1 MKYNFSKSD
10 AIFNIINS
18 PISKAMQEYTNSPV
32 AKAMQEYT
40 NSPVAKAMQEYANSP
55 VAKAMQEYANSPI
68 AKAMQEYTN
77 SPITQAMQEYANSP
91 IAKAMQE
98 YTNSPITQAMQNIT
112 KTVSERLYLSDFSEY
127 VTQLNSTMEQFALLS
142 PPVIHEF
149 ENLLTQNNSE
159 LLEAAKI
166 NSEPLSLAFE
176 HDSENTADDTII
188 LPEPVVGLL
197 NSIDDSMELPKSDA
211 DKLVHIKKSDTD
223 YCKIISIVF
232 TILSIILEIYGIYQ
246 NNDTSK
252 LLEKNHYEQMQE
264 TRKQTIELKKQTNEL
279 QKQNELME
287 KLLMPDNA
295 ATPASISSNQYKD

>member
-1 MKYNFSKSD
+1 MKYNFPKSD

-18 PISKAMQEYTNSPV
+18 PI
-32 AKAMQEYT
+32 
-40 NSPVAKAMQEYANSP
+40 
-55 VAKAMQEYANSPI
+55 AKAMQEYANSPI
-68 AKAMQEYTN
+68 TKAVEEYTN
-77 SPITQAMQEYANSP
+77 SPITKAMQEYANSP
-91 IAKAMQE
+91 IEK
-98 YTNSPITQAMQNIT
+98 AMQNIT
-112 KTVSERLYLSDFSEY
+112 ETVSERLYLSDFSGY

-197 NSIDDSMELPKSDA
+197 NSIDDSMELPESDD

-264 TRKQTIELKKQTNEL
+264 TRKQTNEL
-279 QKQNELME
+279 QKQNELLE

-295 ATPASISSNQYKD
+295 TTPASISSNQYKD

>member
-1 MKYNFSKSD
+1 MFFYF
-10 AIFNIINS
+10 FWL
-18 PISKAMQEYTNSPV
+18 
-32 AKAMQEYT
+32 
-40 NSPVAKAMQEYANSP
+40 
-55 VAKAMQEYANSPI
+55 
-68 AKAMQEYTN
+68 
-77 SPITQAMQEYANSP
+77 
-91 IAKAMQE
+91 
-98 YTNSPITQAMQNIT
+98 
-112 KTVSERLYLSDFSEY
+112 SETTL
-127 VTQLNSTMEQFALLS
+127 
-142 PPVIHEF
+142 HEF

-176 HDSENTADDTII
+176 HDSENTVDDTII

-197 NSIDDSMELPKSDA
+197 NSIDDSMELPESDD
-211 DKLVHIKKSDTD
+211 DKLLHIKKSDTG

-264 TRKQTIELKKQTNEL
+264 TRKQTNEL
-279 QKQNELME
+279 QKQNELLE

-295 ATPASISSNQYKD
+295 TTPASISSNQYKDW

>member
-1 MKYNFSKSD
+1 MKYNFPKSD

-18 PISKAMQEYTNSPV
+18 PI
-32 AKAMQEYT
+32 
-40 NSPVAKAMQEYANSP
+40 AKAMQEYANSP
-55 VAKAMQEYANSPI
+55 VTKAVEEYTNSPIEKAMQEYANSPVTKAVEEYANSPI
-68 AKAMQEYTN
+68 AKAMQ
-77 SPITQAMQEYANSP
+77 
-91 IAKAMQE
+91 
-98 YTNSPITQAMQNIT
+98 NIT
-112 KTVSERLYLSDFSEY
+112 ETVSERLYLSDFSEY

-197 NSIDDSMELPKSDA
+197 NSIDDSMELPKSDD

-264 TRKQTIELKKQTNEL
+264 TRKQTNEL
-279 QKQNELME
+279 QKQNEILE

-295 ATPASISSNQYKD
+295 TTPASISSNQYKD

>member
-1 MKYNFSKSD
+1 MKYNFPKSD

-18 PISKAMQEYTNSPV
+18 PAVQVAQEYANSPI
-32 AKAMQEYT
+32 AKT
-40 NSPVAKAMQEYANSP
+40 MQEYANSP
-55 VAKAMQEYANSPI
+55 IAKAVEEYASSPIAKAIQEYANSPI
-68 AKAMQEYTN
+68 AKAMQEYA
-77 SPITQAMQEYANSP
+77 SSP
-91 IAKAMQE
+91 IAKA
-98 YTNSPITQAMQNIT
+98 TQNI
-112 KTVSERLYLSDFSEY
+112 KETVSERLYLSDFSGY
-127 VTQLNSTMEQFALLS
+127 VTQLNSTIEQFALLS

-166 NSEPLSLAFE
+166 NSEPLSLVFE

-211 DKLVHIKKSDTD
+211 DNLVHIKKSDTD

-232 TILSIILEIYGIYQ
+232 TILSIILEIYSIYQ

-264 TRKQTIELKKQTNEL
+264 TRKQTNEL
-279 QKQNELME
+279 QKQNELLE
-287 KLLMPDNA
+287 KLLMPDNVT
-295 ATPASISSNQYKD
+295 TPASISSNQYKD